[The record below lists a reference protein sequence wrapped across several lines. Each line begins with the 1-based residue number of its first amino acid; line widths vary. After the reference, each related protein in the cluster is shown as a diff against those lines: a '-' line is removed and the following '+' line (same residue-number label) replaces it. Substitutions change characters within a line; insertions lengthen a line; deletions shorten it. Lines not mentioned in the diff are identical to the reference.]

1 MLWPPPRLG
10 CCVGGLWP
18 WVVWGGQLL
27 PPLGVLSP
35 RAPQLPVALPLQAD
49 LPLHPFHSQFRN
61 PKASLRV
68 RLCDLLGHLQR
79 SGERDCREFYRA
91 LYIHAQ
97 PLHSRLPSRLA
108 PRKCARPPAGG
119 RLCSGSQREEGVF
132 QMQRWLSLSLVGQS
146 VRRRQHV
153 ACTAVPCP
161 RAWRTG
167 NPYACVGGGSRLY
180 QPWADCTPFSSR
192 GRSHNCGCPGI
203 SAVWVFL

>member
-1 MLWPPPRLG
+1 M
-10 CCVGGLWP
+10 
-18 WVVWGGQLL
+18 
-27 PPLGVLSP
+27 
-35 RAPQLPVALPLQAD
+35 ALPLQPD

-108 PRKCARPPAGG
+108 PRKCARPLTGG
-119 RLCSGSQREEGVF
+119 HLCSGPQREEGVF

-146 VRRRQHV
+146 VHRK
-153 ACTAVPCP
+153 
-161 RAWRTG
+161 
-167 NPYACVGGGSRLY
+167 
-180 QPWADCTPFSSR
+180 
-192 GRSHNCGCPGI
+192 
-203 SAVWVFL
+203 